1 MNIYLPRRRFLTLI
15 GTGILGILGYSTAFE
30 PKNLKI
36 TKIKL
41 NFKSLPTKLD
51 GLVIAHITDLHFGS
65 TLCSEIYKKV
75 LEVVKKENSDII
87 AVTGDIIS
95 KRSVVDK
102 AKEFFNQLPD
112 KPTFIVWGNWDHWS
126 MDKEIKK
133 FKESL
138 ENKKTRVL
146 VNDYYE
152 LEENFFICG
161 VDDPHTSR
169 DNINNAV
176 RKTGFKILL
185 AHSPE
190 IMGKAEN
197 RVELVLAGHTHGG
210 QVVIPFI
217 GAPFVPVTKKY
228 RRYASGIFKV
238 GKTILFVS
246 RGIGTSIFPVRMNCP
261 PEIAFIELGKNKI

>member
-1 MNIYLPRRRFLTLI
+1 M
-15 GTGILGILGYSTAFE
+15 
-30 PKNLKI
+30 
-36 TKIKL
+36 
-41 NFKSLPTKLD
+41 
-51 GLVIAHITDLHFGS
+51 
-65 TLCSEIYKKV
+65 
-75 LEVVKKENSDII
+75 
-87 AVTGDIIS
+87 
-95 KRSVVDK
+95 
-102 AKEFFNQLPD
+102 
-112 KPTFIVWGNWDHWS
+112 
-126 MDKEIKK
+126 
-133 FKESL
+133 
-138 ENKKTRVL
+138 

-190 IMGKAEN
+190 IIERAEN

-210 QVVIPFI
+210 QVVIPSI
-217 GAPFVPVTKKY
+217 GAPFVPLAKKY